1 MANILVIR
9 LSAIGDVAMT
19 VPVIYSA
26 AKANP
31 TDSFTVLTQ
40 AFLIPVFINRPK
52 NVNVIG
58 INTKSTEKT
67 LAGLLR
73 FASALVKYDF
83 DMVLDLHDVLRTM
96 IIRTLFRLNGRR
108 VFVVDKARKD
118 RARLTDAKH
127 KRFKQLRP
135 VIERYADVFR
145 NAGLHYTE
153 SFTSLYETSTPD
165 LSALE
170 PLAGTKTGKWI
181 GIAPFAKHRGKI
193 YPTGEMELV
202 MAELSDRE
210 DFTIFLFGGRGY
222 EEALLDQWA
231 FEYPRVKSVAGKYS
245 LDQELALIG
254 IAPFAK
260 HRGKIYPTGEMELV
274 MAELSDRE
282 DFTIFLFGGRGYE
295 EALLD
300 QWAFEYPR
308 VKSVAGKYSLDQEL
322 ALISRLD
329 LLICMDSA
337 NMHFAS
343 LVGTRVLSV
352 WGATHPYAGFYG
364 YHQDPE
370 DCIQLDLPCRPC
382 SVFGQKPCLRKD
394 WACMKQLNP
403 DLIINKVLTSLNEM
417 VSDEGGH

>member
-83 DMVLDLHDVLRTM
+83 DVVLDLHDVLRTM

-170 PLAGTKTGKWI
+170 PLVGTKTGKWI

-222 EEALLDQWA
+222 EE
-231 FEYPRVKSVAGKYS
+231 
-245 LDQELALIG
+245 
-254 IAPFAK
+254 
-260 HRGKIYPTGEMELV
+260 
-274 MAELSDRE
+274 
-282 DFTIFLFGGRGYE
+282 GGWKAR
-295 EALLD
+295 A
-300 QWAFEYPR
+300 
-308 VKSVAGKYSLDQEL
+308 
-322 ALISRLD
+322 
-329 LLICMDSA
+329 
-337 NMHFAS
+337 
-343 LVGTRVLSV
+343 
-352 WGATHPYAGFYG
+352 
-364 YHQDPE
+364 
-370 DCIQLDLPCRPC
+370 
-382 SVFGQKPCLRKD
+382 
-394 WACMKQLNP
+394 
-403 DLIINKVLTSLNEM
+403 
-417 VSDEGGH
+417 

>member
-83 DMVLDLHDVLRTM
+83 DVVLDLHDVLRTM

-153 SFTSLYETSTPD
+153 SFTSLYETST
-165 LSALE
+165 L
-170 PLAGTKTGKWI
+170 
-181 GIAPFAKHRGKI
+181 I
-193 YPTGEMELV
+193 YPPWNPCGNEDGQMDRYRPLRQ
-202 MAELSDRE
+202 APGKDLSDRG
-210 DFTIFLFGGRGY
+210 DGAGHGR
-222 EEALLDQWA
+222 A
-231 FEYPRVKSVAGKYS
+231 FR
-245 LDQELALIG
+245 
-254 IAPFAK
+254 
-260 HRGKIYPTGEMELV
+260 
-274 MAELSDRE
+274 
-282 DFTIFLFGGRGYE
+282 
-295 EALLD
+295 
-300 QWAFEYPR
+300 
-308 VKSVAGKYSLDQEL
+308 
-322 ALISRLD
+322 SR
-329 LLICMDSA
+329 
-337 NMHFAS
+337 
-343 LVGTRVLSV
+343 
-352 WGATHPYAGFYG
+352 GFY
-364 YHQDPE
+364 H
-370 DCIQLDLPCRPC
+370 LPVRW
-382 SVFGQKPCLRKD
+382 SWLR
-394 WACMKQLNP
+394 
-403 DLIINKVLTSLNEM
+403 
-417 VSDEGGH
+417 GGALGSMGF

>member
-83 DMVLDLHDVLRTM
+83 DVVLDLHDVLRTM

-170 PLAGTKTGKWI
+170 PLVGTKTGKWI

-202 MAELSDRE
+202 MAE
-210 DFTIFLFGGRGY
+210 
-222 EEALLDQWA
+222 
-231 FEYPRVKSVAGKYS
+231 
-245 LDQELALIG
+245 
-254 IAPFAK
+254 
-260 HRGKIYPTGEMELV
+260 
-274 MAELSDRE
+274 
-282 DFTIFLFGGRGYE
+282 
-295 EALLD
+295 
-300 QWAFEYPR
+300 
-308 VKSVAGKYSLDQEL
+308 YSLDQEL